1 MHDLINYPIKFSI
14 QNLLRRCD
22 ELERRCAA
30 LEERNDKLEIEN
42 VELKRQNVELKR
54 QNLDLRHRINDL
66 TLENQQLR
74 EEIHRLKKQKKR
86 PKIPP
91 SNLERGGGNE
101 RGTSSKI
108 KQGVYAKVKKQEVII
123 HPKFIPEGS
132 RFKGYQNFHV
142 QDLHIEIEKT
152 TYKLAVY
159 ETPTGEV
166 IHGELPFDLYG
177 KHFGPELIAFCLDQY
192 HGRGVTQ
199 PELLKLLLEWG
210 IEISSGELSDLIIK
224 GKEDFHREKEEIF
237 EAGCASTD
245 TLSVDDTGARHKGK
259 NGYCTNICGPFFSY
273 FKSTESKSRIN
284 FLEILR
290 GNHKDYIL
298 SCEALMYAFEQGI
311 SEKTQ
316 AILDANYEKR
326 FTCEKAWKKFLEIH
340 GISSK
345 KDIRLATEAALLGS
359 AIEHGLP
366 PDTEILSDAAK
377 QFDIC
382 ILVNAFCWIHEERH
396 YRKFIAL
403 AEEEKAW
410 IVKIRNG
417 IWDLYEKLK
426 TYKKRP
432 EKDLR
437 QKIEISFD
445 KLFGSKTGYQS
456 IDHLLGNTLSRKEGL
471 LQVLNYPWIALHN
484 NDCERDIREYV
495 KRRKISGSTRSELGR
510 KARDTFTSLKKTC
523 RKLGICFW
531 DYLRDRIGKYGR
543 IPPLSDLIIKKTRD
557 HPA

>member
-1 MHDLINYPIKFSI
+1 MQDLTNSLTTFSI
-14 QNLLRRCD
+14 QELWHRFV
-22 ELERRCAA
+22 ELESRCAI
-30 LEERNDKLEIEN
+30 LEKRNAKLEKRN
-42 VELKRQNVELKR
+42 VELEQRNVELEK
-54 QNLDLRHRINDL
+54 QSLDLKHRMNDL
-66 TLENQQLR
+66 IEENQQLR
-74 EEIHRLKKQKKR
+74 DEIRRLKKQKRR

-91 SNLERGGGNE
+91 SNLEKRRGNE
-101 RGTSSKI
+101 KGEGSTI
-108 KQGVYAKVKKQEVII
+108 KAGVHARVKKQEVII
-123 HPKFIPEGS
+123 HPESIPDGS
-132 RFKGYQNFHV
+132 RFKGYQEFHV
-142 QDLHIEIEKT
+142 QDLRIEVEQT

-166 IHGELPFDLYG
+166 IHGRLPSDLHG

-199 PELLKLLLEWG
+199 PELLKQLLEWG
-210 IEISSGELSDLIIK
+210 VEISSGELSDLLIK
-224 GKEDFHREKEEIF
+224 GKEDFHREKEDIF
-237 EAGCASTD
+237 ETGCANTD
-245 TLSVDDTGARHKGK
+245 TLNVDDTAARHKGK

-273 FKSTESKSRIN
+273 FKSTGSKSRIN

-290 GNHKDYIL
+290 GKYKDYIL

-311 SEKTQ
+311 SEKAQ

-326 FTCEKAWKKFLEIH
+326 FRSEKSWKEFLEIH

-359 AIEHGLP
+359 AIEHGLR

-403 AEEEKAW
+403 TEEEKEW
-410 IVKIRNG
+410 IVKIRSG
-417 IWDLYEKLK
+417 IWGLYEKLK
-426 TYKKRP
+426 IYKKRP
-432 EKDLR
+432 KKDLR
-437 QKIEISFD
+437 QEIETSFD
-445 KLFGSKTGYQS
+445 KLFGNKTGYQS
-456 IDHLLGNTLSRKEGL
+456 IDNLLGNTFSRKEGL

-523 RKLGICFW
+523 RKLGVCFW
-531 DYLRDRIGKYGR
+531 DYLRDRVGKYGR
-543 IPPLSDLIIKKTRD
+543 IPPLSELIIKKTRD
-557 HPA
+557 HPV